1 MTPESIRKFF
11 VNNPKGRFAAFICEY
26 PYHPC
31 HPCAKK
37 IFYLSQMIKNKIL
50 FLQFG
55 LLCTQSVFTQD
66 SIPSYIRTSGKLPQL
81 AYSSGED
88 RLGSAKMGYIDTNI
102 VLKVS
107 DTLKNLYK
115 VQLSANRY
123 AFIEKNYT
131 LPAPDTILKTVI
143 TESWRVKGG
152 DQFDSV
158 SISLS
163 GRVAYKSW
171 MEINPSRIKVELYNV
186 QSNTNW
192 ITQLKS
198 VKAVKNVWY
207 EQTENDVL
215 QITIELVKQQH
226 YGYNIGYNG
235 RSLLLKIRR
244 LPAIADIRKMTIA
257 IDAGHGGTNT
267 GASGTNS
274 GVLEKNYTLLFA
286 KELKKILKAQKVKV
300 LMVRETDTTIDNKD
314 RVLWAQQNNPDLF
327 ISFHLN
333 SSGRNTAKGVSTYYK
348 HVAYRSF
355 TQSLLNRLLQI
366 KNLEEFGNIGS
377 FNFTPIQP
385 TDFPSCLVEV
395 AFLSNVADEKMILDP
410 KFRYK
415 VAYQVYLGIK
425 DWIKQWK

>member
-1 MTPESIRKFF
+1 MKKKLR
-11 VNNPKGRFAAFICEY
+11 VAFIASCFI
-26 PYHPC
+26 C
-31 HPCAKK
+31 CINSGSA
-37 IFYLSQMIKNKIL
+37 
-50 FLQFG
+50 
-55 LLCTQSVFTQD
+55 QD
-66 SIPSYIRTSGKLPQL
+66 SIPIYIRTSGKLPQL

-88 RLGSAKMGYIDTNI
+88 RLGSAKLGYIDTNI
-102 VLKVS
+102 VLKVL
-107 DTLKNLYK
+107 DTLRNLYK
-115 VQLSANRY
+115 VQLSANHY
-123 AFIEKNYT
+123 AFIEKNYAQ
-131 LPAPDTILKTVI
+131 PVPDTILKTAI
-143 TESWRVKGG
+143 TESWRVKGD
-152 DQFDSV
+152 DQIDSV
-158 SISLS
+158 SISLT
-163 GRVAYKSW
+163 GKVAYKSW

-198 VKAVKNVWY
+198 AKAVKNVWF

-215 QITIELVKQQH
+215 QVTIELVKQQH
-226 YGYNIGYNG
+226 YGYSIGYNG

-244 LPAIADIRKMTIA
+244 VPAVPDIRKMTIA

-267 GASGTNS
+267 GASGTSS
-274 GVLEKNYTLLFA
+274 GILEKNYTLLFA
-286 KELKKILKAQKVKV
+286 KELQKILKAQKVKV
-300 LMVRETDTTIDNKD
+300 LMVREIDTTIDNKD

-333 SSGRNTAKGVSTYYK
+333 SSGRNTARGVSTYYK

-355 TQSLLNRLLQI
+355 TESLLNRLLQI
-366 KNLEEFGNIGS
+366 KNLEEFGNVGS

-385 TDFPSCLVEV
+385 TDFPSCLVEI
-395 AFLSNVADEKMILDP
+395 AFLSNTADEKMILDP